1 MCKLLLTEFEHKCT
15 YMWVWFNWFCRELLT
30 KTLGVAPCLNQ
41 FSSLNVVY
49 LFKIMQGLKIC
60 TICGKDT
67 EETALTT
74 FISN

>member
-1 MCKLLLTEFEHKCT
+1 MLRIT
-15 YMWVWFNWFCRELLT
+15 YQNFNV
-30 KTLGVAPCLNQ
+30 GVAPYLNQ
-41 FSSLNVVY
+41 FNSQNVVY
-49 LFKIMQGLKIC
+49 LFKIMQGHEKIC